1 MSSRRRHTRC
11 ALVTGVQTCARP
23 ITDTAAADLLAQQ
36 QAVSPRDLAAIQQA
50 RAAQTAA
57 QAARPGATQ
66 TADSGSSKKSG
77 DGKLHV
83 EVKTDTT
90 VAVAAPKGL
99 VDQSA
104 LLAMQADGDDANALL
119 AQQKEIGRAHV

>member
-1 MSSRRRHTRC
+1 MRISDWSSDVC
-11 ALVTGVQTCARP
+11 
-23 ITDTAAADLLAQQ
+23 
-36 QAVSPRDLAAIQQA
+36 SSDLAL
-50 RAAQTAA
+50 AAQTAA
-57 QAARPGATQ
+57 QPARPAATQ

-119 AQQKEIGRAHV
+119 AQQKAAEHAGGQVAGDRKSVV